1 MATRFPPQA
10 PHPRQAA
17 RWTIGILVSS
27 DCDHLSAALVA
38 TLGGG
43 MQLRPELAETVTAP
57 IPRESTALFGQLSC
71 VGRPAG
77 ATGSAA
83 RVASLAAQLA
93 DIEAEAVARL
103 SAKSGLADTDLLAV
117 GVHDPGLWNCGKGA
131 PGAYLGLCD
140 AARLAELTGMNVIDA
155 FPARDVVRG
164 GQGGPIT
171 ALPEW
176 LFLRGAHR
184 SRVLLHL
191 GKTVRMT
198 YLPRSGGGD
207 LASCLRSF
215 EVGPGTRMLDQLTRR
230 LTGGQHDFDPGG
242 RFAVQGRRIPQ
253 LQNHWLA
260 DPYFRRPLPRW
271 QPRGV
276 RPERFLIDAVQ
287 MAVKSGWS
295 VCDLLCT
302 ATHLIAEAI
311 ALAFRQHLPRD
322 TPIGEI
328 LLTGG
333 GQYNGMLLREI
344 AARLPDVPLVRLEHF
359 GRSGEALGPACI
371 ALLAQLHLDQIPA
384 NHPAVTATDA
394 PRLLGR
400 VTPGSPQAWRRLL
413 AELTPN
419 RPAIRPLRAAS

>member
-1 MATRFPPQA
+1 MATRAPPRA
-10 PHPRQAA
+10 PHGRRAA

-27 DCDHLSAALVA
+27 DCDHLGAALVA
-38 TLGGG
+38 AIGKGIE
-43 MQLRPELAETVTAP
+43 LRAELVETVTAQ
-57 IPRESTALFGQLSC
+57 IPRQTTALFGQLNC

-77 ATGSAA
+77 ETGSAA

-93 DIEAEAVARL
+93 KIEAQAVARL
-103 SAKSGLADTDLLAV
+103 SAKSGLAHTDLLAG
-117 GVHDPGLWNCGKGA
+117 GVHDPGLWSSGKAVPAG
-131 PGAYLGLCD
+131 YLGLCD

-164 GQGGPIT
+164 GQGGPIA

-176 LFLRGAHR
+176 LLLRVAHR
-184 SRVLLHL
+184 SRVLLDL
-191 GKTVRMT
+191 GKTARMT
-198 YLPRSGGGD
+198 YLPRSGGND
-207 LASCLRSF
+207 PASCLRSF

-230 LTGGQHDFDPGG
+230 LTGGEHGFDPGG
-242 RFAVQGRRIPQ
+242 RFAVQGRRIPE
-253 LQNHWLA
+253 LQDHWLA

-302 ATHLIAEAI
+302 ATHFIAEAI
-311 ALAFRQHLPRD
+311 ALAFRQYLPRD

-344 AARLPDVPLVRLEHF
+344 AIRLPDVPLVRLEHF
-359 GRSGEALGPACI
+359 GRCGEALGPACV
-371 ALLAQLHLDQIPA
+371 ALLALLHLDQVPA
-384 NHPAVTATDA
+384 NHPAVTATDM

-400 VTPGSPQAWRRLL
+400 ITPGSPQAWQRLL
-413 AELTPN
+413 GELTAD
-419 RPAIRPLRAAS
+419 RPAIGPLRAAS